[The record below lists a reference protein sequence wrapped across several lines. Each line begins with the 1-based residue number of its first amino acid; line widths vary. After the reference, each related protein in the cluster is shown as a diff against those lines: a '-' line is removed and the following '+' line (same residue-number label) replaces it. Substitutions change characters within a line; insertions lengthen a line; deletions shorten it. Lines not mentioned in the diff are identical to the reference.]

1 MTEYEYMPVS
11 RRRDNAPFV
20 SGQEEAFVAQSEW
33 EPIKRYYAHEA
44 TARAILTRE
53 MKRNRDNLAWAK
65 SKGDAKAIAY
75 HDRDYDILRRPVQP
89 WQEYEW
95 ERK

>member
-11 RRRDNAPFV
+11 RRRDSVPFV
-20 SGQEEAFVAQSEW
+20 SGAKQAFTSQGEW
-33 EPIKRYYAHEA
+33 ECIKNYYANES

-53 MKRNRDNLAWAK
+53 MKRDRGNLAWAR

-75 HDRDYDILRRPVQP
+75 HDREYAILRRPVQP